1 MATRNPHYLGGVLLL
16 AGFAAAQGQG
26 DVDPFAPVY
35 ASCPSGLA
43 VRSASE
49 GLSRPEASWRVN
61 RGEKV
66 IPALSSYLTL
76 ANISGF
82 DVQGYIQRLNTSSY
96 PVVGLSVSGGGTQ
109 SGVGGLGI
117 WQAFDARNPAAV
129 AARTGGLTQVLSY
142 ITGLSGGGALTV
154 STLAA
159 NDFITISA
167 LRKQINF
174 TVDYTLGPDGNITSY
189 LTDIFENVGAKAE
202 TELPVSVADAF
213 GQFWATYL
221 PENRTYGN
229 YSDLAQSGTVFS
241 SGEAPMPII
250 ALSEVI
256 PGQSPT
262 IGGIMWPGRNN
273 TNGFNLTSYE
283 VTPFEFGSWRG
294 GRIQAFMPT
303 MYLGTSM
310 SNGTAQN
317 SSECVQGFDK
327 FTFIQGSTADAFDA
341 WFIDD
346 WYDTPIFAKRALK
359 TGPPN
364 TTVIVPPPQF
374 EDDGRVILVNQ
385 TAESFNQTFNE
396 SLWAT
401 YPNPF
406 ENYNAAMQGIDELL
420 LVDGSLGGETNPIR
434 PLIIPERQ
442 VDFVIVYE
450 ASSDAQ
456 YNWVN
461 GTNLVN
467 TAQSAAQGNIP
478 FPKIPDV
485 ATLVTQNLTKQ
496 PTFFGCDAAKSPPTP
511 LVLYLPNS
519 PWSGYSNFSFF
530 KSSFTDNEFD
540 LTVDNA
546 FNLATYGNGTVD
558 AAWPAC
564 LACATIRGS
573 LIRAGID
580 LPDQC
585 QECFRRH
592 CWNGEVTTRTITAD
606 DLDPKLRLN
615 SSLSFAEWNQTY
627 WSSQTNTGGASGG
640 GSGRSSS
647 SGTGGT
653 GGSGAGGGGTSSTPA
668 ASASATTSPS
678 GASSS
683 AELARVAAAVTVA
696 SLVALIALL

>member
-1 MATRNPHYLGGVLLL
+1 MPVINRQSLGGVLFL
-16 AGFAAAQGQG
+16 ASLAAAQGQG

-35 ASCPSGLA
+35 TSCPSGLA

-49 GLSRPEASWRVN
+49 LLTFICKGLSRSESSWRVS

-82 DVQGYIQRLNTSSY
+82 DVQSYIQRLNTSNY

-159 NDFITISA
+159 NDFISISA

-174 TVDYTLGPDGNITSY
+174 TVDYTLGPDGNITTY

-202 TELPVSVADAF
+202 TGLPVSVADAF

-221 PENRTYGN
+221 PENSTYGN
-229 YSDLAQSGTVFS
+229 YSDLALSGTVFS

-346 WYDTPIFAKRALK
+346 WYDTPIFAKRALQ

-364 TTVIVPPPQF
+364 TSVIVPPPQF

-406 ENYNAAMQGIDELL
+406 ANYNPAMQGIDELL

-442 VDFVIVYE
+442 VDLVIVYE

-478 FPKIPDV
+478 FPRIPDV

-496 PTFFGCDAAKSPPTP
+496 PTFFGCDAATSPPTP

-546 FNLATYGNGTVD
+546 FNLATYGNGTMD

-573 LIRAGID
+573 LIRAGVD
-580 LPDQC
+580 LPEQC

-592 CWNGEVTTRTITAD
+592 CWNGQVANRTITAD

-627 WSSQTNTGGASGG
+627 WSSQTSTGGASGG
-640 GSGRSSS
+640 GSG
-647 SGTGGT
+647 
-653 GGSGAGGGGTSSTPA
+653 GGGGTGTGGNGGGGASSTP
-668 ASASATTSPS
+668 SASATASPS

>member
-1 MATRNPHYLGGVLLL
+1 MTILDRCSFAGALVL
-16 AGFAAAQGQG
+16 AGLATAQGQGKG

-35 ASCPSGLA
+35 ATCPSDLR
-43 VRSASE
+43 VRPASE
-49 GLSRPEASWRVN
+49 GLSRAESSWRAG

-76 ANISGF
+76 ANIDGF
-82 DVQGYIQRLNTSSY
+82 DVQGYIQRLNTSNF

-159 NDFITISA
+159 NDFVTIDA

-174 TVDYTLGPDGNITSY
+174 AVDYTVGPDGNQTAY

-202 TELPVSVADAF
+202 TGLPVSVADAF
-213 GQFWATYL
+213 GQFWGTYL

-229 YSDLAQSGTVFS
+229 YSDLTLPGTVFS
-241 SGEAPMPII
+241 LGEAPMPIVS
-250 ALSEVI
+250 LSEVV
-256 PGQSPT
+256 PGQSPS
-262 IGGIMWPGRNN
+262 IGGIMWPGRNA

-294 GRIQAFMPT
+294 GRIQAFVPT
-303 MYLGTSM
+303 KYLGTSM

-327 FTFIQGSTADAFDA
+327 FTFIQGSTAAAFNA

-346 WYDTPIFAKRALK
+346 WYDTPIFARRALR
-359 TGPPN
+359 TGPPASSA
-364 TTVIVPPPQF
+364 IVPPPQF
-374 EDDGRVILVNQ
+374 KDDGRVILVSQ

-406 ENYNAAMQGIDELL
+406 ESYSPAMQGIDQLL

-434 PLIIPERQ
+434 PLIIPERG
-442 VDFVIVYE
+442 VDFIIVYE
-450 ASSDAQ
+450 ASLDAA

-478 FPKIPDV
+478 FPRIPDV
-485 ATLVTQNLTKQ
+485 ATLVTRNLTRQ
-496 PTFFGCDAAKSPPTP
+496 PTFFGCDAATSPPTP

-519 PWSGYSNFSFF
+519 PWSGYINFTFF

-540 LTVDNA
+540 LTADNA

-558 AAWPAC
+558 PSWPAC
-564 LACATIRGS
+564 LACATIRAS
-573 LIRAGID
+573 LTRLGLG
-580 LPDQC
+580 LPDKC

-592 CWNGEVTTRTITAD
+592 CWDGEVATRAIAPE
-606 DLDPKLRLN
+606 DLDPRLRLN
-615 SSLSFAEWNQTY
+615 PGLSYAEWNRTY
-627 WSSQTNTGGASGG
+627 WNSQKSTG
-640 GSGRSSS
+640 
-647 SGTGGT
+647 GGT
-653 GGSGAGGGGTSSTPA
+653 GGNGSGGGGGGNNAGGGGGGGATP
-668 ASASATTSPS
+668 SPSPSPGSS
-678 GASSS
+678 GASIT
-683 AELARVAAAVTVA
+683 AEIGRAAAAVTVA
-696 SLVALIALL
+696 SVIALVALL

>member
-1 MATRNPHYLGGVLLL
+1 MSIFDRCSLAGVLAIAGL
-16 AGFAAAQGQG
+16 AVAQGQG
-26 DVDPFAPVY
+26 DGGVDPFAPVY
-35 ASCPSGLA
+35 ANCPSGLR
-43 VRSASE
+43 VRPASE
-49 GLSRPEASWRVN
+49 GLSRSESSWKVS

-76 ANISGF
+76 ANIDGF
-82 DVQGYIQRLNTSSY
+82 NVQDYIQRLNTSNF
-96 PVVGLSVSGGGTQ
+96 PVVGLSISGGGTQ
-109 SGVGGLGI
+109 SGIGGLGI

-129 AARTGGLTQVLSY
+129 AARTGGLTQVLTY

-159 NDFITISA
+159 NDFVTIDA
-167 LRKQINF
+167 LRKQIDF
-174 TVDYTLGPDGNITSY
+174 TVDYTVGPDGNQTTY
-189 LTDIFENVGAKAE
+189 LTEIFENLGAKAE
-202 TELPVSVADAF
+202 TGLPVSVADAF
-213 GQFWATYL
+213 GQFWGIYL

-229 YSDLAQSGTVFS
+229 YSDLTLPGTVFS
-241 SGEAPMPII
+241 LGEAPMPIVS
-250 ALSEVI
+250 LSEVI
-256 PGQSPT
+256 PGQSPN
-262 IGGIMWPGRNN
+262 IGGIMWPGRNA

-310 SNGTAQN
+310 ANGTAQN
-317 SSECVQGFDK
+317 TSECIQGFDK
-327 FTFIQGSTADAFDA
+327 FTFIQGSTANAFDA
-341 WFIDD
+341 WFIDE

-359 TGPPN
+359 TGPPTSGN
-364 TTVIVPPPQF
+364 IIPPPQF

-385 TAESFNQTFNE
+385 TAQFFNQTFNE

-406 ENYNAAMQGIDELL
+406 ENYNPAMQGVDELL

-442 VDFVIVYE
+442 VDFIIVYE
-450 ASSDAQ
+450 ASSDAK

-467 TAQSAAQGNIP
+467 AAQSAAQGNIP
-478 FPKIPDV
+478 FPRIPDV

-496 PTFFGCDAAKSPPTP
+496 PTFFGCDAATSPPTP

-519 PWSGYSNFSFF
+519 PWSGYINFTFF

-540 LTVDNA
+540 LTADNA

-558 AAWPAC
+558 SSWPAC

-573 LIRAGID
+573 LTRLGIE
-580 LPDQC
+580 LPEKC

-592 CWNGEVTTRTITAD
+592 CWDGTVATRTITPD
-606 DLDPKLRLN
+606 DLNPRLRLN
-615 SSLSFAEWNQTY
+615 SSLSYAEWNQTY
-627 WSSQTNTGGASGG
+627 WSSQTS
-640 GSGRSSS
+640 
-647 SGTGGT
+647 T
-653 GGSGAGGGGTSSTPA
+653 GGSSGGNGGGDGSGGAGGGGGGGATPSSSPN
-668 ASASATTSPS
+668 PS
-678 GASSS
+678 GASTT
-683 AELARVAAAVTVA
+683 AEIGRAAAAVTVA
-696 SLVALIALL
+696 SIIALIALL

>member
-1 MATRNPHYLGGVLLL
+1 MHLTSNRRLL
-16 AGFAAAQGQG
+16 ASTLLGAALACAQDDDSQQ
-26 DVDPFAPVY
+26 DPYAPVY
-35 ASCPSGLA
+35 GQCPDGLR
-43 VRSASE
+43 VRAASE
-49 GLSRPEASWRVN
+49 GLSKPESSWKAS

-76 ANISGF
+76 ANIDGF
-82 DVQGYIQRLNTSSY
+82 NVQDYIQKLNTTSY

-129 AARTGGLTQVLSY
+129 QAKTGGLTQVLSY

-159 NDFITISA
+159 NDFVSIA
-167 LRKQINF
+167 ELRKAINF
-174 TVDYTLGPDGNITSY
+174 TVDYTKGKDDNQDQY
-189 LTDIFENVGAKAE
+189 LEDIFEDMGAKAE
-202 TELPVSVADAF
+202 QGLPVSVADAF
-213 GQFWATYL
+213 GKFWAVYL
-221 PENRTYGN
+221 PENKTYGN
-229 YSDLAQSGTVFS
+229 FSDLTAQNTVFS
-241 SGEAPMPII
+241 RGEAPMPIL

-256 PGQSPT
+256 PGQSPS
-262 IGGIMWPGRNN
+262 IQNIMWPGRNA

-294 GRIQAFMPT
+294 GRVQAFMPT

-317 SSECVQGFDK
+317 SSECVMGFDK
-327 FTFIQGSTADAFDA
+327 YTFLQGSTADAFDA

-346 WYDTPIFAKRALK
+346 WYGVPTFAKRELESRQTASNNNI
-359 TGPPN
+359 T
-364 TTVIVPPPQF
+364 VPPGK
-374 EDDGRVILVNQ
+374 EGNGEVELVINTAQNFNQ
-385 TAESFNQTFNE
+385 SFND

-406 ENYNAAMQGIDELL
+406 ENMNPAMQNFDNLL
-420 LVDGSLGGETNPIR
+420 LLDGSMAGETNPIR

-442 VDFVIVYE
+442 VDLVIVFE
-450 ASSDAQ
+450 ASSDSLM

-467 TAQSAAQGNIP
+467 SAQSAAQGNIP
-478 FPKIPDV
+478 FPKVPDV
-485 ATLVTQNLTKQ
+485 NTLITMNMTRQ
-496 PTFFGCDAAKSPPTP
+496 PTFFGCNDTAPTP

-519 PWSGYSNFSFF
+519 PWSGYINYTYT

-546 FNLATYGNGTVD
+546 FQLATYGNGTID

-573 LIRAGID
+573 LARLGLA
-580 LPDQC
+580 LPQQC
-585 QECFRRH
+585 QDCFAKH
-592 CWNGEVTTRTITAD
+592 CWNGMMSTAQVTAD
-606 DLDPKLRLN
+606 DTDPVLRLN
-615 SSLSFAEWNQTY
+615 SSLSYQEWNQTY
-627 WSSQTNTGGASGG
+627 WSSQTSTGGGSGGGASGG
-640 GSGRSSS
+640 SGGG
-647 SGTGGT
+647 SGTGTT
-653 GGSGAGGGGTSSTPA
+653 GATP
-668 ASASATTSPS
+668 SASGNPN
-678 GASSS
+678 GASST
-683 AELARVAAAVTVA
+683 AEISRAAFAVTVA
-696 SLVALIALL
+696 SLIALIALL